1 MRRFVVIIG
10 LVFIGFGLFAQEESV
25 MDTINIEEVVTYG
38 SYKKFQAGS
47 KIEALSPEQIS
58 SVQEGGIEQLL
69 MRFTPVYVKT
79 NAGGLA
85 TVHIRGTAAD
95 HTSIMFGGINVNSLT
110 LGHSDLSSITSFLFD
125 KMELQYGSSAALNG
139 SGAIGG
145 AIYLGTQNRWTDGVR
160 ISAKYSL
167 GSFGE
172 RLYGTKIYLGN
183 GKWESVTKLL
193 KYETDN
199 DFPYMNYS
207 GFGNENGVK
216 EIQQN
221 AAINNKGI
229 IQEFNYLFGANEYF
243 KSAFWYAD
251 NWHEI
256 QPSMG
261 DASEVVTELK
271 NEDIRAWGE
280 YLNEN
285 HILKFNLGAGYVR
298 DKQIYN
304 NDPGQ
309 RIQTNRFITDL
320 SVKQQVLKTLE
331 YKAGVK
337 YKYIVPDVYSYSDSA
352 ELNEHDAD
360 FYLTFFYQPITK
372 LKTTVNLRQQWVSNY
387 NAPFTPALG
396 IEYNWIRKSENKFAS
411 LFNISKSYRV
421 PTLND
426 RYWPTPVNPLG
437 TPDLKPEDGFTVE
450 TGIKHNY
457 DQEDFK
463 SVIKLNVFYLHV
475 KNWLEW
481 RNNNGSIPV
490 NLEKVVSKGVE
501 LHANATLK
509 TGEFISTLTGNYTY
523 NPSTKIEDGKPDQQ
537 LIYIPHNMFNAYY
550 QLKYRDL
557 LFLIDGSYT
566 GERYY
571 YYITKSNQVRKTLD
585 SYFLTNCVLRYSF
598 KLMEQDFAGAFSVN
612 NVFNVSYQNQRNY
625 AMPGINF
632 RLSITANI
640 NL

>member
-1 MRRFVVIIG
+1 MRRFVVIFSLILFG
-10 LVFIGFGLFAQEESV
+10 GGLFAQEESV
-25 MDTINIEEVVTYG
+25 MDTISIEEVVTYG
-38 SYKKFQAGS
+38 NYKKFQAGS
-47 KIEALSPEQIS
+47 KIEALSAEQIS

-145 AIYLGTQNRWTDGVR
+145 AIYLGTQNRWTDGAR
-160 ISAKYSL
+160 INTKYTF

-193 KYETDN
+193 KYKTDN
-199 DFPYMNYS
+199 DFPYTNYS

-216 EIQQN
+216 EIQNN
-221 AAINNKGI
+221 AAVDNKGI
-229 IQEFNYLFGANEYF
+229 IQEFNYLFGFNEYF
-243 KSAFWYAD
+243 KSALWYAD

-256 QPSMG
+256 QPRMG
-261 DASEVVTELK
+261 DASAVVTELK
-271 NEDIRAWGE
+271 NDNIRLWGE

-285 HILKFNLGAGYVR
+285 HILKYNLGAGYVR

-309 RIQTNRFITDL
+309 RIETNRYIADL
-320 SVKQQVLKTLE
+320 SAKQQILKTLE

-337 YKYIVPDVYSYSDSA
+337 YIYIVPDVYSYSDSA
-352 ELNEHDAD
+352 DLNEHNAD
-360 FYLTFFYQPITK
+360 FYLTLFYQPISK
-372 LKTTVNLRQQWVSNY
+372 IKATVNLRQQWVSNFT
-387 NAPFTPALG
+387 APFTPALG
-396 IEYNWIRKSENKFAS
+396 VEYNWLQKSGNKLAS
-411 LFNISKSYRV
+411 LFNVSKSYRI

-426 RYWPTPVNPLG
+426 RHWPTFGNPNG
-437 TPDLKPEDGFTVE
+437 TPDLKPEEGATIE
-450 TGIKHNY
+450 TGVRYNY
-457 DQEDFK
+457 DQDGFK
-463 SVIKLNVFYLHV
+463 SEIKVNVFYLNV

-481 RNNNGSIPV
+481 RENNGPKPV
-490 NLEKVVSKGVE
+490 NLDKVISKGVE
-501 LHANATLK
+501 VHANATLK
-509 TGEFISTLTGNYTY
+509 TGEFISTLSGNYTF

-537 LIYIPHNMFNAYY
+537 LIYIPKNMFNAYY
-550 QLKYRDL
+550 QLEYKDF
-557 LFLIDGSYT
+557 LFLLDGSYT
-566 GERYY
+566 GERYDV
-571 YYITKSNQVRKTLD
+571 YINKTSQLRKTLD
-585 SYFLTNCVLRYSF
+585 SYFVTNCVLRYSF
-598 KLMEQDFAGAFSVN
+598 KLMQQDCAGAFSAN
-612 NVFNVSYQNQRNY
+612 NIFNVNYQNQRNY

-640 NL
+640 DL